1 MTETPSQN
9 TEVEEIAADRRREFR
24 LVPQGL
30 LALAIVVVVVIV
42 REMFLR

>member
-9 TEVEEIAADRRREFR
+9 DEREDIVADRRREFR
-24 LVPQGL
+24 LIPQAL

>member
-1 MTETPSQN
+1 MTQTPPQN
-9 TEVEEIAADRRREFR
+9 SEVEEIEEDRRREFR
-24 LVPQGL
+24 LVPQAL

>member
-1 MTETPSQN
+1 MTETP
-9 TEVEEIAADRRREFR
+9 THEAEVEEIAADRRREYR

>member
-1 MTETPSQN
+1 MTETPSQDA
-9 TEVEEIAADRRREFR
+9 EREEIAADRRREFR